1 MSTSELIIRLV
12 IAVALSGALG
22 LERELR
28 QKHAGLRTHALVGL
42 GAALIVEVSAH
53 GFDEVLVPGRIE
65 LDPSRVAAQVVSG
78 IGFIGAGL
86 IFVRQEYV
94 RGLTTAA
101 SIWLT
106 AAVGLAA
113 GAGMW
118 EVAVAGTVLGLV
130 VVEGLD
136 FFERVLHFEE
146 DPPRTNVKVTYVESG
161 AVAIQ
166 QIVAACEQASK
177 GKVGNVEVRRRDA
190 EPSTIDASFEI
201 HGGGRSRPRVVEAL
215 LALEGVTEV
224 SVAER

>member
-1 MSTSELIIRLV
+1 MSTYDLIGRLLL
-12 IAVALSGALG
+12 AVLLSGLIG
-22 LERELR
+22 LEREVR

-42 GAALIVEVSAH
+42 GAALIIEVSTY
-53 GFDEVLVPGRIE
+53 GFSDALIPSKVV

-118 EVAVAGTVLGLV
+118 EISLAGTVLGLV
-130 VVEGLD
+130 VVEGLEQIEMLLHRSELPLIVLEVT
-136 FFERVLHFEE
+136 FFDAEGTVL
-146 DPPRTNVKVTYVESG
+146 P
-161 AVAIQ
+161 
-166 QIVAACEQASK
+166 QIVDICEQSGSAAIASIRLRRQ
-177 GKVGNVEVRRRDA
+177 GGDSSTSEAHIRVNSGMSQAEIVRGIA
-190 EPSTIDASFEI
+190 GLS
-201 HGGGRSRPRVVEAL
+201 
-215 LALEGVTEV
+215 GVLEV
-224 SVAER
+224 SAENP